1 MENLDGRR
9 WARWALSLSL
19 LVSVVGNVTHT
30 VLTDSVVSLRLRIP
44 GAVIWPVFVF
54 LGIEILVRVNWQRT
68 VSHRFARLMILW
80 PVVPAAITSYDHL
93 RSLLGMMAE
102 RPFIAIIGPGAI
114 DGMMIGCTLVLL
126 LTRSVPAV
134 TEDHTLSTI
143 FSSPAGPAPMDAADV
158 LAAKDEQTLKVWASE
173 VAPVSPAPQNRAPRA
188 TWDARKVAEMVLDG
202 SKDAEIVLATQAGR
216 ASIGRF
222 RKVAKTLQ
230 RDPRAPIDAQAEKV
244 RPEHISIIRELVN
257 R

>member
-1 MENLDGRR
+1 MENVDGRL

-19 LVSVVGNVTHT
+19 AVSVVGNVTHT
-30 VLTDSVVSLRLRIP
+30 VLTDSVVSLGLRIP

-54 LGIEILVRVNWQRT
+54 LGIEILVRVVWQRT
-68 VSHRFARLMILW
+68 VAHRFARLMILW

-93 RSLLGMMAE
+93 RSLLAMMAE

-126 LTRSVPAV
+126 LTR
-134 TEDHTLSTI
+134 T
-143 FSSPAGPAPMDAADV
+143 APKA
-158 LAAKDEQTLKVWASE
+158 EQTDTP
-173 VAPVSPAPQNRAPRA
+173 VATEQETIWLRSNPITGPDDIPTIAPISPAPQIRAPRA
-188 TWDARKVAEMVLDG
+188 AWDARKVAEMVLDG
-202 SKDAEIVLATQAGR
+202 SKDPEIMLATQAGR

-222 RKVAKTLQ
+222 RKVAKQLQ
-230 RDPRAPIDAQAEKV
+230 ADPRTPIDAQAEKV
-244 RPEHISIIRELVN
+244 RPEHISIIRELVS